1 MGRTSSPE
9 KNKKKEIIS
18 IFPLDVVSLPEML
31 KSPYFQNEGKT
42 SAKTLT
48 AEKSKDPGVS
58 ITYIK
63 PLNHPT
69 WGTTYCGAPDNWDN
83 ELFLT

>member
-1 MGRTSSPE
+1 MGRTSSP
-9 KNKKKEIIS
+9 KKIKKKEIIS
-18 IFPLDVVSLPEML
+18 IFPLDVASLPEML
-31 KSPYFQNEGKT
+31 KSPCFQNEGKT

-48 AEKSKDPGVS
+48 AEESKDPGVS

-69 WGTTYCGAPDNWDN
+69 CGTTYCGAPDNWDN